1 MRLASFSV
9 KGTTH
14 VGVVDGTVV
23 VSLGR
28 ASAGDPRFRT
38 MLDLVLAGPAALA
51 DVRDLAESHP
61 TDAAHDVEDV
71 TLLAPLAVP
80 PRVHGRPAT
89 VVAAGPGALVGPAAD
104 GDLVVGIGG
113 VVGAD
118 PGARLFGAT
127 IVGGAQGPV
136 LVTADELGPAL
147 GPAARL
153 VVRVNGVIRSW
164 TAVPGVLDQLE
175 RRLDV
180 TRPHQP
186 GALVVLDLPTS
197 AEPDARALR
206 DGDEVEIEVAGLG
219 LLRNR
224 IRL

>member
-28 ASAGDPRFRT
+28 ASSGDPRFRT
-38 MLDLVLAGPAALA
+38 MLDLVLAGPGALV

-61 TDAAHDVEDV
+61 TDAAYDVEDV
-71 TLLAPLAVP
+71 TLLAPLPAP
-80 PRVHGRPAT
+80 PRVHGRPGT
-89 VVAAGPGALVGPAAD
+89 VVAAGPGALVGPAPD
-104 GDLVVGIGG
+104 GDLVIGLGG
-113 VVGAD
+113 VVAAG
-118 PGARLFGAT
+118 PEVRLFGAT
-127 IVGGAQGPV
+127 ILAGAQGPV
-136 LVTADELGPAL
+136 LVTADELRPAL
-147 GPAARL
+147 EPAARL
-153 VVRVNGVIRSW
+153 EVRVNGTTRYR
-164 TAVPGVLDQLE
+164 TAVPGVVDELE
-175 RRLDV
+175 RRLEA

-186 GALVVLDLPTS
+186 GSLVVLDLPVS
-197 AEPDARALR
+197 AGTDAQPLR

-224 IRL
+224 IQL

>member
-28 ASAGDPRFRT
+28 ASAGDPRFRS

-51 DVRDLAESHP
+51 EVRELAESHP
-61 TDAAHDVEDV
+61 TDAAYDVEDI

-80 PRVHGRPAT
+80 PRVHGRPGSA
-89 VVAAGPGALVGPAAD
+89 VAAGPGALVAPAAG

-113 VVGAD
+113 VVATG
-118 PGARLFGAT
+118 PGTRLFGAT
-127 IVGGAQGPV
+127 IVGDAQGPV

-147 GPAARL
+147 EPAARV
-153 VVRVNGVIRSW
+153 VVRVNGATRCR
-164 TAVPGVLDQLE
+164 TAVPGVLDELE
-175 RRLDV
+175 QRLGV
-180 TRPHQP
+180 TGPHQP
-186 GALVVLDLPTS
+186 GDLVVLDLPTP
-197 AEPDARALR
+197 AEPDARPLR
-206 DGDEVEIEVAGLG
+206 DGDEIEIEVAGLG

-224 IRL
+224 IQL